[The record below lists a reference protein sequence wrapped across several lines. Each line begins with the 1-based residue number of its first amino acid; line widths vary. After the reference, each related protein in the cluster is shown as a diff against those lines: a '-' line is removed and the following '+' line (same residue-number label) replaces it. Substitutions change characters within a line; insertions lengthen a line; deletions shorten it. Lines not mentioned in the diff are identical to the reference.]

1 MFNLFA
7 YSLSFSTF
15 TKNQYFTTDLCQVL
29 LHRTRTK
36 VKTATYQMAIS
47 LKMNEMDSELK
58 DLRNKDRIILNVGGV
73 RHETFKSTL
82 RNFPDTRLAWITGRD
97 DFPDYDPEKNEYF
110 FDRHPGVFQQILNFY
125 RTGKLH
131 CPSDV
136 CGPLFEEELNF
147 WGIDEKQMESCC
159 WSTYTLHRE
168 AQENLK
174 VFNGPDFFEE
184 NGSVEDED
192 EWENRESSDQHRSS
206 NTPAWQRWR
215 SKIWSVF
222 DDHTSSKVAK
232 VRVKGRELNFIVPMR
247 DKQSPIVLSVISFSR
262 YKAVTICLWMSC

>member
-1 MFNLFA
+1 
-7 YSLSFSTF
+7 
-15 TKNQYFTTDLCQVL
+15 
-29 LHRTRTK
+29 
-36 VKTATYQMAIS
+36 MAIS